1 MNIKLIKVTQKEIG
15 QKAHK
20 TVSAREL
27 YEVLGVK
34 KDYTNWIKQQIE
46 VLGLEENIDYV
57 WFALKGESKGRGGD
71 RRSVDYIVNVNTA
84 KHISM
89 ASRTEKG
96 KEVRQYFIDVEEK
109 YQEQLKNEMKF
120 DLVCEMDS
128 KFTGLENGL
137 NEYKDN
143 IFAMYEMQFK
153 FIHVAELAKEL
164 LEICNV
170 KQKDE
175 MVNHLLNKL
184 DKKLETL
191 NQIHYQEILDDNY
204 VDYLKELRKLRTE
217 LDKKEKSH
225 EK

>member
-27 YEVLGVK
+27 HEVLGVK

-46 VLGLEENIDYV
+46 TFGLDKNIDYV
-57 WFALKGESKGRGGD
+57 LLSLKGEQKGRGGHNA
-71 RRSVDYIVNVNTA
+71 VDYILSVNTA

-120 DLVCEMDS
+120 NLVREMDS

-137 NEYKDN
+137 NQYKDN

-191 NQIHYQEILDDNY
+191 NQIHYQEILDDTY
-204 VDYLKELRKLRTE
+204 VDYLKELRELRTE
-217 LDKKEKSH
+217 FDKKEKSH